1 MSAFMNNIHLHVA
14 YAIRIKPHKCSEARL
29 AFSPR
34 MTWFYNKI
42 FKGFLFC
49 RVSALMSLLPSTTRD
64 FDMQPT

>member
-1 MSAFMNNIHLHVA
+1 MSVFMNNINLHVA
-14 YAIRIKPHKCSEARL
+14 YAITIKPHKYNEARL

-42 FKGFLFC
+42 FKGFLSC

-64 FDMQPT
+64 FDMPPT